1 MSSDKLSP
9 SSRAGMILL
18 AHGSRDP
25 LWRQPIEAVLLAV
38 QASQPDLPCACAYL
52 DACAPDLPTA
62 ANALIAQGVNR
73 LTVLPLFLGTG
84 KHAREDIPRL
94 LNELRL
100 QHPACQFDLQTA
112 AGENPRVTALLAQL
126 AIEAIAPQSDNSG
139 SNIQNLDKK

>member
-1 MSSDKLSP
+1 
-9 SSRAGMILL
+9 MILL

-38 QASQPDLPCACAYL
+38 QASQPGLPCVCAYL

-62 ANALIAQGVNR
+62 TSMLIAQGINR
-73 LTVLPLFLGTG
+73 ITVLPLFLGTG